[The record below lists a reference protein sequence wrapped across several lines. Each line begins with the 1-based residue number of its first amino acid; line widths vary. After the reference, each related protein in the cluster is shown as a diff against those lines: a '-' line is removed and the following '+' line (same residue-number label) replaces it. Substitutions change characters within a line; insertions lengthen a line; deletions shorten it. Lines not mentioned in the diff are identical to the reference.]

1 MEIGEKHGSLQ
12 ENTIKFIQDFVKNDL
27 GSFYKI
33 KWKELNTKSTW
44 VDGNALRQG
53 KYKKMVLKYLKELE
67 VKMGK

>member
-12 ENTIKFIQDFVKNDL
+12 ENIPEEVIDFVKNDL

-53 KYKKMVLKYLKELE
+53 KYQKMVLKYL
-67 VKMGK
+67 

>member
-12 ENTIKFIQDFVKNDL
+12 ENIPEEVIDFDKNDL

-44 VDGNALRQG
+44 VDGNALR
-53 KYKKMVLKYLKELE
+53 
-67 VKMGK
+67 